1 LAKHKGPWEQTSLT
15 SEQIHTILE
24 TPSNNLIYFGD
35 KCAGHEGRGERGG
48 RRRRGWAGR
57 RNIYI
62 ETERERERER
72 ETETEILHFN
82 VVRHI
87 ISVES
92 FLILYK
98 LKNNFDNIYI

>member
-1 LAKHKGPWEQTSLT
+1 VGR
-15 SEQIHTILE
+15 SEKY
-24 TPSNNLIYFGD
+24 IYRD
-35 KCAGHEGRGERGG
+35 R
-48 RRRRGWAGR
+48 
-57 RNIYI
+57 
-62 ETERERERER
+62 ERERERER

-98 LKNNFDNIYI
+98 LKNNFDNIYIYIYIYIYSKIYILCFTKLLNY